1 MQDAGE
7 AEGREPPLKMEA
19 VPASSALTL
28 DILLLL
34 LEVILDTLRLLMLL
48 LLETLRIRTSL
59 QTPLRERSDV
69 FG

>member
-7 AEGREPPLKMEA
+7 AEGVEPPLKMET
-19 VPASSALTL
+19 VPASSAFTL
-28 DILLLL
+28 DILLPL
-34 LEVILDTLRLLMLL
+34 LEFILDTLRLLMVL
-48 LLETLRIRTSL
+48 LLETLRTRTSL